1 MKEIFLIGT
10 INFFSQPTSELTHR
24 SIILQNANC
33 WGSEKLRKTLCKLM
47 TIDGYICGRKTCKI
61 HSYLLLE
68 RQFMR
73 SGICIAT
80 TTTFFFIISQAC
92 AICINTLPNFLA
104 NPNEYNHYYVCV
116 NNVTFFFHNV
126 QASSGDWLYR
136 TSLKYFSYFYP
147 SATYSKANYH
157 NWRYSSSITH
167 RLLMLFDLKLL
178 IHFAQL

>member
-1 MKEIFLIGT
+1 
-10 INFFSQPTSELTHR
+10 
-24 SIILQNANC
+24 
-33 WGSEKLRKTLCKLM
+33 M

-116 NNVTFFFHNV
+116 NNVTFFSIMCKHRAEIGSTAPHWNISPTSTRV
-126 QASSGDWLYR
+126 RHIVRLIIITGDIPHRSLTACWWYSTWNFLY
-136 TSLKYFSYFYP
+136 TLLNYEIPVLLDCFPNTISFSIENRIFNNFL
-147 SATYSKANYH
+147 AKK
-157 NWRYSSSITH
+157 SSIV
-167 RLLMLFDLKLL
+167 KL
-178 IHFAQL
+178 